1 MESPTALSAPCGA
14 GAPTSKAS
22 PLPQLSLRIRRPRG
36 VLYEIR
42 TSTSLKYPS
51 KELGTVPQIVRSY
64 SRTLE
69 PISSSGFPL
78 AALTARPP
86 RRAHGHGRIALAKC
100 GVFLITLGRLGLAGS
115 GQHSLVHVVAWRG
128 VSYTTSSWAHETR
141 ARERGEDRNSRPCSD
156 QRSVEAMHE
165 AREADSPAQQSFSLS
180 LDGKVNFLPGKK
192 LTARWGLG
200 GTV

>member
-1 MESPTALSAPCGA
+1 MLGGSNLQPRHCPSF
-14 GAPTSKAS
+14 
-22 PLPQLSLRIRRPRG
+22 PLRVRRPRG

-115 GQHSLVHVVAWRG
+115 GQHSLVHVDRGGMAWCVVYDEFLGTRDTCSRKGRG
-128 VSYTTSSWAHETR
+128 QEQQTL
-141 ARERGEDRNSRPCSD
+141 
-156 QRSVEAMHE
+156 QR
-165 AREADSPAQQSFSLS
+165 PAQRR
-180 LDGKVNFLPGKK
+180 GH
-192 LTARWGLG
+192 A
-200 GTV
+200 